1 MPPHEDGG
9 CRMPSNVRFAGRPG
23 DPFHGHGP
31 NKRHRK
37 AARCLFLRVCGKQH
51 ARYDQGGQAKA
62 CTLHDRFFPVCLC
75 FSQQACNAARIF
87 SFVALN
93 SSSEWSFTNPQTG
106 LMLSIETRKC
116 SINTFSGNPDNRV
129 DADSL
134 ARTSKRLPDPF
145 TNSIRPKNY
154 SMPTEPVWRDRGRG
168 DRVFHA

>member
-1 MPPHEDGG
+1 MVVAE
-9 CRMPSNVRFAGRPG
+9 CRPMSDLQAGPAIPSMGMAPTSGIGR
-23 DPFHGHGP
+23 
-31 NKRHRK
+31 
-37 AARCLFLRVCGKQH
+37 LRGVFSCACVGKQH

-116 SINTFSGNPDNRV
+116 SINTLSGNPDNRV